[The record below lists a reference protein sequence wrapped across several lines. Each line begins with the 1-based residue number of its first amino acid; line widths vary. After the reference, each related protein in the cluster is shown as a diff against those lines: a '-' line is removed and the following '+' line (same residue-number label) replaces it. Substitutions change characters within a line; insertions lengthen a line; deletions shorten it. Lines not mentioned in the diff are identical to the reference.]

1 MPLIGAYVADKYF
14 GRLRTIQYA
23 IKFALFGHC
32 ILVISA
38 MPFMIAK
45 PDVALAVFTVGLVVM
60 GMSELIQLRL
70 DTHHGYRWWHRRL
83 QIKHQSSTS

>member
-23 IKFALFGHC
+23 IKFALLGHC
-32 ILVISA
+32 ILVFSA

-45 PDVALAVFTVGLVVM
+45 PDLALVVFTIGLVVM
-60 GMSELIQLRL
+60 GTFAAILYQA
-70 DTHHGYRWWHRRL
+70 
-83 QIKHQSSTS
+83 KC